1 VEGLRG
7 SSSMREKRNEKKN
20 VSEQALRE
28 LRDNFSF
35 VFNSLLCICEL
46 AWMYWAIEFEL
57 SLLYYSLYS
66 TSVNEFLLDRLRQ
79 WM

>member
-7 SSSMREKRNEKKN
+7 SSSVREKRNEKKN
-20 VSEQALRE
+20 VRKQALRE

-35 VFNSLLCICEL
+35 VFNYLLCVCEFGCIG
-46 AWMYWAIEFEL
+46 AFGFEW

-66 TSVNEFLLDRLRQ
+66 TFGNEYLLDRLR
-79 WM
+79 